1 MNEKPLENL
10 EPITIVLSEED
21 FNSLLAL
28 LDKEPTDEQLA
39 KLAELMSEPSRIES
53 GPDELR

>member
-28 LDKEPTDEQLA
+28 LDKEPTDEQSA
-39 KLAELMSEPSRIES
+39 KLAELMSRPQRIKS
-53 GPDELR
+53 GRDELR